1 LSAARGTTALNSQ
14 LDMLSPRLAGKSALV
29 TAAAQGIGRAT
40 AELFAAH
47 GADVLATDSNT
58 AALAQL
64 QQCRTAKLN
73 VLLPEEIASVVAGAG
88 DIDILFNCAGFVANG
103 SVLDCTDGQWA
114 RSFDLNVTSMFH
126 LIRAVLPRMLARRR
140 GSIINMASVA
150 SSIKGVPNRCAY
162 STTKAAVI
170 GLTKSI
176 AADFVTSGVRCNA
189 ICPGTVDTP
198 SLHQRL
204 EAGGDYEA
212 SLRAF
217 IARQPMGRLG
227 KPAEIA
233 ALALYLA
240 SDESEFTTGQCH
252 VIDGGWSN

>member
-1 LSAARGTTALNSQ
+1 MDIQ
-14 LDMLSPRLAGKSALV
+14 RLAGKTALV

-47 GADVLATDSNT
+47 GADVLATDINT
-58 AALAQL
+58 AVLAQL
-64 QQCRTAKLN
+64 RQCRTARLD
-73 VLLPEEIASVVAGAG
+73 VLRLEEIASVVAGAG
-88 DIDILFNCAGFVANG
+88 DIDILFNCAGFVASG
-103 SVLDCTDGQWA
+103 SLLDCTEEQWTL
-114 RSFDLNVTSMFH
+114 SFDLNVRSMFR
-126 LIRAVLPRMLARRR
+126 LIRAVLPQMIARGR

-150 SSIKGVPNRCAY
+150 SSIKGVVNRSVY
-162 STTKAAVI
+162 SATKGAVI
-170 GLTKSI
+170 GLTKSV

-204 EAGGDYEA
+204 EASGDYAA

-227 KPAEIA
+227 QPAEVA

-240 SDESEFTTGQCH
+240 SDESQFTTGQCH
-252 VIDGGWSN
+252 IVDGGWSN

>member
-1 LSAARGTTALNSQ
+1 
-14 LDMLSPRLAGKSALV
+14 MLTQRLAGKTALV

-47 GADVLATDSNT
+47 GADVLATDTNT
-58 AALAQL
+58 DALVQL
-64 QQCRTAKLN
+64 HGCRTAKLD
-73 VLLPEEIASVVAGAG
+73 VLLPDEIVRVVESAGT
-88 DIDILFNCAGFVANG
+88 IDILFNCAGFVANG
-103 SVLDCTDGQWA
+103 SVLDCTDEQWA
-114 RSFDLNVTSMFH
+114 LSLSLNVTSMFR
-126 LIRAVLPRMLARRR
+126 LVRAVLPQMLARRR
-140 GSIINMASVA
+140 GSIINMSSVA

-162 STTKAAVI
+162 GATKAAVI

-176 AADFVTSGVRCNA
+176 AADFVTNGVRCNA
-189 ICPGTVDTP
+189 ICPGTVETP

-204 EAGGDYEA
+204 EATGDYDA
-212 SLRAF
+212 SRSAF

-227 KPAEIA
+227 RPAEIA

-252 VIDGGWSN
+252 IIDGGWSN

>member
-1 LSAARGTTALNSQ
+1 MQAQ
-14 LDMLSPRLAGKSALV
+14 RLAGKTALV

-47 GADVLATDSNT
+47 GADVLATDTNT

-64 QQCRTAKLN
+64 RQCRTAKLD
-73 VLLPEEIASVVAGAG
+73 VLLPDEITRIVAGAG
-88 DIDILFNCAGFVANG
+88 EIDILFNCAGFVASG
-103 SVLDCTDGQWA
+103 SLLDCTDEQWA
-114 RSFDLNVTSMFH
+114 LSFDLNVTSMFR
-126 LIRAVLPRMLARRR
+126 LIRAVLPQMLERRR
-140 GSIINMASVA
+140 GSIINMSSVA
-150 SSIKGVPNRCAY
+150 SSVKGVVNRSVY
-162 STTKAAVI
+162 SATKAAII
-170 GLTKSI
+170 GLTKSV

-204 EAGGDYEA
+204 RASGDYDA
-212 SLRAF
+212 NLRAF

-227 KPAEIA
+227 QPAEIA

-240 SDESEFTTGQCH
+240 SDESQFTTGQCH
-252 VIDGGWSN
+252 IIDGGWSN

>member
-1 LSAARGTTALNSQ
+1 MQTQ
-14 LDMLSPRLAGKSALV
+14 RLAGKSALV

-47 GADVLATDSNT
+47 GANVLATDVNT

-64 QQCRTAKLN
+64 PQCRTTKLD
-73 VLLPEEIASVVAGAG
+73 VLLPDEIRRVVAGAG
-88 DIDILFNCAGFVANG
+88 EIDILFNCAGFVANG
-103 SVLDCTDGQWA
+103 SLLDCTVDQWA
-114 RSFDLNVTSMFH
+114 LSFDLNVTSMFH
-126 LIRAVLPRMLARRR
+126 LIRAVLPQMLERRR

-150 SSIKGVPNRCAY
+150 SSIKGVVNRCAY
-162 STTKAAVI
+162 SATKGAVI

-204 EAGGDYEA
+204 AASGDYDA
-212 SLRAF
+212 SLRTF

-227 KPAEIA
+227 QPAEIA

-240 SDESEFTTGQCH
+240 SDESQFTTGQCH
-252 VIDGGWSN
+252 IVDGGWSN

>member
-1 LSAARGTTALNSQ
+1 
-14 LDMLSPRLAGKSALV
+14 MLTQRLAGKTALV

-47 GADVLATDSNT
+47 GADVLATDTNT
-58 AALAQL
+58 EALVQL
-64 QQCRTAKLN
+64 QGCRTAKLD
-73 VLLPEEIASVVAGAG
+73 VLLPDEIVRVVESAGT
-88 DIDILFNCAGFVANG
+88 IDILFNCAGFVANG
-103 SVLDCTDGQWA
+103 SVLDCTDEQWA
-114 RSFDLNVTSMFH
+114 LSLSLNVTSMFR
-126 LIRAVLPRMLARRR
+126 LVRAVLPQMLARRR
-140 GSIINMASVA
+140 GSIINMSSVA

-162 STTKAAVI
+162 GATKAAVI

-176 AADFVTSGVRCNA
+176 AADFVTNGVRCNA
-189 ICPGTVDTP
+189 ICPGTVETP

-204 EAGGDYEA
+204 EATGDYDA
-212 SLRAF
+212 SRRAF

-227 KPAEIA
+227 RPAEIA

-252 VIDGGWSN
+252 IIDGGWSN

>member
-1 LSAARGTTALNSQ
+1 MHSQ
-14 LDMLSPRLAGKSALV
+14 RLAGKSALV

-47 GADVLATDSNT
+47 GANVLATDVNT

-64 QQCRTAKLN
+64 QQCRTAKLD
-73 VLLPEEIASVVAGAG
+73 VLLLDEITRVVAGAG
-88 DIDILFNCAGFVANG
+88 EIDILFNCAGFVANG
-103 SVLDCTDGQWA
+103 SLLDCSVDQWEL
-114 RSFDLNVTSMFH
+114 SFDLNVTSMFH
-126 LIRAVLPRMLARRR
+126 LIRAVLPQMLKRRR
-140 GSIINMASVA
+140 GSIINISSVA
-150 SSIKGVPNRCAY
+150 SSIKGVVNRCAY
-162 STTKAAVI
+162 SATKGAVI

-204 EAGGDYEA
+204 RANGDYDA
-212 SLRAF
+212 NLRAF

-227 KPAEIA
+227 QPAEIA

-240 SDESEFTTGQCH
+240 SDESQFTTGQCH
-252 VIDGGWSN
+252 IVDGGWSN

>member
-1 LSAARGTTALNSQ
+1 
-14 LDMLSPRLAGKSALV
+14 MLTQRLAGKTALV

-47 GADVLATDSNT
+47 GADVLATDTNT
-58 AALAQL
+58 DVLAQL
-64 QQCRTAKLN
+64 QGCRTAKLD
-73 VLLPEEIASVVAGAG
+73 VLLPDEIRRVVESAGA
-88 DIDILFNCAGFVANG
+88 IDILFNCAGFVANG
-103 SVLDCTDGQWA
+103 SVLDCTDEQWA
-114 RSFDLNVTSMFH
+114 LSLSLNVTSMFR
-126 LIRAVLPRMLARRR
+126 LVRAVLPQMLARRR
-140 GSIINMASVA
+140 GSIINMSSVA

-162 STTKAAVI
+162 SATKAAVI

-176 AADFVTSGVRCNA
+176 ATDFATNGVRCNA
-189 ICPGTVDTP
+189 ICPGTVETP

-204 EAGGDYEA
+204 EATGDYDA
-212 SLRAF
+212 SRRAF

-227 KPAEIA
+227 RPAEIA

-252 VIDGGWSN
+252 IIDGGWSN

>member
-1 LSAARGTTALNSQ
+1 
-14 LDMLSPRLAGKSALV
+14 MLTQRLAGKTALV

-47 GADVLATDSNT
+47 GADVLATDTNT
-58 AALAQL
+58 DALVQL
-64 QQCRTAKLN
+64 QGCRTAKLD
-73 VLLPEEIASVVAGAG
+73 VMLPDEIDRVVESAGS
-88 DIDILFNCAGFVANG
+88 IDILFNCAGFVAHG
-103 SVLDCTDGQWA
+103 SVLDCTDEQWA
-114 RSFDLNVTSMFH
+114 LSLSLNVTSMFR
-126 LIRAVLPRMLARRR
+126 LVRAVLPQMLARRR
-140 GSIINMASVA
+140 GSIINMSSVA

-162 STTKAAVI
+162 GATKAAVI

-176 AADFVTSGVRCNA
+176 AADFVTNGVRCNA
-189 ICPGTVDTP
+189 ICPGTVETP

-204 EAGGDYEA
+204 EATGDYDA
-212 SLRAF
+212 SRRAF

-227 KPAEIA
+227 RPAEIA

>member
-1 LSAARGTTALNSQ
+1 
-14 LDMLSPRLAGKSALV
+14 MLTQRLAGKTALV

-47 GADVLATDSNT
+47 GADVLATDTNIE
-58 AALAQL
+58 ALVQL
-64 QQCRTAKLN
+64 QGCRTAKLD
-73 VLLPEEIASVVAGAG
+73 VLQPDEIVRVVESAGT
-88 DIDILFNCAGFVANG
+88 IDILFNCAGFVANG
-103 SVLDCTDGQWA
+103 SVLDCTDEQWA
-114 RSFDLNVTSMFH
+114 LSLSLNVTSMFR
-126 LIRAVLPRMLARRR
+126 LVRAVLPQMLARRG
-140 GSIINMASVA
+140 GSIINMSSVA

-162 STTKAAVI
+162 GATKAAVI

-189 ICPGTVDTP
+189 ICPGTVETP

-204 EAGGDYEA
+204 EATGDYDA
-212 SLRAF
+212 SRRAF
-217 IARQPMGRLG
+217 VARQPMGRLG

-252 VIDGGWSN
+252 IIDGGWSN